1 MPTISVTTATSRT
14 SARSFRL
21 RRLVRLVVATP
32 FLALAAA
39 ALVMLIRP
47 GLVNAPIAQ
56 VVVAGQSMEPTLS
69 SGDVVFVHRRPTY
82 SIGDV
87 VAYRVPKG
95 EPGAGVIVI
104 HRIVRG
110 SAAKGYILRGDNKEG
125 VDPWQPK
132 PDSILGSKVFRV
144 PSLGLVFHFM
154 RSQLGLALFA
164 GLITFLIALGAVGDD
179 ERGRRGRSG
188 AKVGPSRWMRLLRW
202 FGLSPSLRA

>member
-14 SARSFRL
+14 PARSSRL
-21 RRLVRLVVATP
+21 RRLVRLAVATP

-47 GLVNAPIAQ
+47 GLLNAPIAH

-69 SGDVVFVHRRPTY
+69 SGDVVFVRRRPTY
-82 SIGDV
+82 SIGDI

-132 PDSILGSKVFRV
+132 PDSILGSSVFRV
-144 PSLGLVFHFM
+144 PSVGLVFYFM
-154 RSQLGLALFA
+154 RSPLGLALFA
-164 GLITFLIALGAVGDD
+164 GLITFLIALGAAGDD
-179 ERGRRGRSG
+179 ERGRRGRG
-188 AKVGPSRWMRLLRW
+188 DAKAGPSRWIRLLRW
-202 FGLSPSLRA
+202 FGLSPSKRA